1 MLYKGFSRLKTR
13 GSSFKLLLIL
23 SLLQISAPSLLRADP
38 IRFDAY
44 QSLTCP
50 LYNATPTSV
59 EQNERDFADI
69 KHQLITSPKLAEKY
83 SRKII
88 HDLVGDDLAAYLSIS
103 PEINVIKVSQPAA
116 FAASNRLIIS
126 TGLLEMSNS
135 ASEIAFVLAHE
146 MGHLALHHHGAH
158 FTGDRDQMQMEMAN
172 ELDADQ
178 FAVQLLHDS
187 GMEPRAGIA
196 ILSRLDHLGTEHG
209 IQARSLFPSIGGRI
223 QALKRQLS
231 D

>member
-1 MLYKGFSRLKTR
+1 MLYKGFDRLKTK

-23 SLLQISAPSLLRADP
+23 GLFQISSPSLLRADS
-38 IRFDAY
+38 IRSDSY
-44 QSLTCP
+44 Q
-50 LYNATPTSV
+50 TSICSISKAAPADI
-59 EQNERDFADI
+59 EENERAFADI
-69 KHQLITSPKLAEKY
+69 KHELVISPKLAESY

-88 HDLVGDDLAAYLSIS
+88 HALVGDDVAAYLSIS

-116 FAASNRLIIS
+116 FAASNRLVIS
-126 TGLLEMSNS
+126 TGLLEMANS

-146 MGHLALHHHGAH
+146 MGHLALHHRGAH
-158 FTGDRDQMQMEMAN
+158 FTGERDQMQREMAD

-178 FAVQLLHDS
+178 FAAQLLHDS

-209 IQARSLFPSIGGRI
+209 IEARSLFPSIGGRI